1 MKKKLSLALGLVLL
15 ALIAAWVA
23 FSPARVITEVQLN
36 GDLERLKP
44 AEVEALVA
52 PYVGQSFWRIDLER
66 LHADILHLDWVYKV
80 KVKRRWPNK
89 LILEITEQKPVA
101 RWGDDGL
108 LNQEGDIFYPYD
120 IGSFQ
125 RMVVLDGSAIQSR
138 ALLQKLQVFQDAFS
152 TLNWTIDSMTAQA
165 DGVWRIHFLS
175 GVTLLL
181 DDHDWQG
188 KLDRFIRAYPKTHQ
202 DLRKFAHVFDLRYSN
217 GFVIKQKT
225 PQSRPASE

>member
-1 MKKKLSLALGLVLL
+1 MKKNLSLALGLVLL
-15 ALIAAWVA
+15 ALITAWVA

-44 AEVEALVA
+44 AEIEALVS

-101 RWGDDGL
+101 RWSEDGL

-120 IGSFQ
+120 IDSFQ

-152 TLNWTIDSMTAQA
+152 RLDWTIDSMMAQP

-175 GVTLLL
+175 GATLLL
-181 DDHDWQG
+181 DNEDWQG
-188 KLDRFIRAYPKTHQ
+188 KLDRFIRAYPKTQQ

>member
-1 MKKKLSLALGLVLL
+1 VKKTLSLALGLVLV
-15 ALIAAWVA
+15 ALIAVWVA

-44 AEVEALVA
+44 TDIEQMVS

-89 LILEITEQKPVA
+89 LILEITEQKPVV

-108 LNQEGDIFYPYD
+108 LNQEGDIFYPYN
-120 IGSFQ
+120 IEPFQ
-125 RMVVLDGSAIQSR
+125 RMVVLDGEAIQSR
-138 ALLQKLQVFQDAFS
+138 ALLQKLTAFQNAFS
-152 TLNWTIDSMTAQA
+152 TLGWTIDAMTAQA

-175 GVTLLL
+175 GVTVLL
-181 DDHDWQG
+181 DNEDWQG
-188 KLDRFIRAYPKTHQ
+188 KLDRFIRAYPKTNP

>member
-1 MKKKLSLALGLVLL
+1 MKKTLSLALGLTLVV
-15 ALIAAWVA
+15 LIAVWVA

-44 AEVEALVA
+44 TDIKEMVS

-101 RWGDDGL
+101 RWSEDGL

-120 IGSFQ
+120 IDSFQ

-152 TLNWTIDSMTAQA
+152 KLNWTIDSMTAQA

-175 GVTLLL
+175 GATLLL
-181 DDHDWQG
+181 DDDDWQG
-188 KLDRFIRAYPKTHQ
+188 KLDRFIRAYPKTQQ